1 MNKSRYIL
9 VFSIIILIIALTYN
23 LRNKI
28 INTERIQRE
37 ESNPKVSVEMDKDI
51 FLQEDD
57 TKQDIIQKAK
67 TPINNPIIKDP
78 NAISAEAYMI
88 GDLDTDKI
96 YLQYNSSKI
105 FPIASLSKLFTAL
118 IAKHILDPEKTV
130 NITEEILKTEG
141 DAGHLVQDEVF
152 TTKELLYPLLME
164 SSNDAA
170 EALAESYGYS
180 RFIIQMNQFAR
191 ELGMMSTRFNDATGL
206 SSQNIS
212 NVKDLFI
219 LSKYLFE
226 NESSLL
232 EITKQKTFDLAT
244 TTNMVSTTTDIAT
257 TTTKHQFHHFI
268 SINPYVFYSHFL
280 GGKTGR
286 TNEAKE
292 SMISLFEYTS
302 DSITHNIAIIILRS
316 EFGQREID
324 TEKLIMRFL
333 KEVKQ

>member
-9 VFSIIILIIALTYN
+9 IFSIIILIIALTYN

-28 INTERIQRE
+28 INTEMVQRE
-37 ESNPKVSVEMDKDI
+37 ETDPRISLEMDKDI
-51 FLQEDD
+51 FLQEDNTSQNIPKK
-57 TKQDIIQKAK
+57 TK
-67 TPINNPIIKDP
+67 TSVNSPVVKDP
-78 NAISAEAYMI
+78 DDISAEAYMI
-88 GDLDTDKI
+88 GDLDTNKV
-96 YLQYNSSKI
+96 YLQYNSSKVL
-105 FPIASLSKLFTAL
+105 PIASLSKLFTAL
-118 IAKHILDPEKTV
+118 IAEHILDPEKTV

-141 DAGHLVQDEVF
+141 DAGHLVKDEVF
-152 TTKELLYPLLME
+152 TVKELFYPLLME

-180 RFIIQMNQFAR
+180 RFIIQMNQFAK
-191 ELGMMSTRFNDATGL
+191 ELGMISTRFNDATGL
-206 SSQNIS
+206 SSQNVS

-226 NESSLL
+226 SEASLL
-232 EITKQKTFDLAT
+232 EVTKQKTFDLAT
-244 TTNMVSTTTDIAT
+244 TTADMAS
-257 TTTKHQFHHFI
+257 TTTKHQFHHFV

-292 SMISLFEYTS
+292 SMISLFEYNS
-302 DSITHNIAIIILRS
+302 DLTTHNIAIIILRS

-324 TEKLIMRFL
+324 TEKLIMKFL